1 MTHSEVA
8 EEARVEPLPPSV
20 TSIIRQRKVK
30 LDYLANGEALF
41 GQHRRELSDLR
52 SDTIEQSQRD
62 LIRLAEKMFGGSAPL
77 SISEGE
83 VVQLMGATGYQLYTI
98 RNASLAE
105 MWRAL
110 EKQYGGDNGKKRA
123 CQQLAEHLI
132 KGFGISARQPPEFK
146 KDCLVLSDPICVD
159 KDFNPARMTYSSAE
173 SVRHLL
179 NALHDFLM
187 HVERPFL
194 AVEVANI
201 GKVLSDWQRKVVSR
215 EKFELIDQTD
225 RAYWILIVTYN
236 VRFEYTFSQ
245 SLSHRFQQFIAE
257 YGAELLRARG

>member
-1 MTHSEVA
+1 MTQSEVA

-20 TSIIRQRKVK
+20 TSIIRRRKVK

-41 GQHRRELSDLR
+41 GQYRRELSDLR

-77 SISEGE
+77 SISDGE
-83 VVQLMGATGYQLYTI
+83 VVQLMGATGYQLHSI
-98 RNASLAE
+98 RDVSLTE

-132 KGFGISARQPPEFK
+132 RGFGISSKKPPEFK
-146 KDCLVLSDPICVD
+146 KDCLVMSDPIYVN
-159 KDFNPARMTYSSAE
+159 KDLSQRMSHSSVE

-179 NALHDFLM
+179 NTLEDFLI

-194 AVEVANI
+194 AAEVKNI
-201 GKVLSDWQRKVVSR
+201 GKVLSDWQRKIVSR

-225 RAYWILIVTYN
+225 RAYWISIVTYN

-245 SLSHRFQQFIAE
+245 SLSHCLQQFIAE
-257 YGAELLRARG
+257 YGTELLRARG